1 MMPLV
6 EIISAG
12 AASAQV
18 ISSVIP
24 QINGARS
31 VVLEIDNNTGAT
43 LTRLRDEQK
52 HGGFA
57 VTPESVIPPL
67 HADVFGAH
75 SKDDSVNTGTEGSVV
90 YDIGNSGELAIS
102 WDNHFFGD
110 SSAGAAISG
119 EKLSLFR
126 VRITIRASN
135 TDAHIRYEL
144 FDRAQVAI
152 PSPRAPD
159 VFWIG
164 PDWGVSKT
172 WVKPVGDHEI
182 PPV

>member
-1 MMPLV
+1 MPLV

-12 AASAQV
+12 AASVQV
-18 ISSVIP
+18 ISTVIP
-24 QINGARS
+24 QLNGARS

-43 LTRLRDEQK
+43 LTRVRDEQK
-52 HGGFA
+52 RGSFA

-75 SKDDSVNTGTEGSVV
+75 SKGGSVDTGTEGSVV
-90 YDIGNSGELAIS
+90 YNIGNLGELAIS
-102 WDNHFFGD
+102 WDNPFFGD
-110 SSAGAAISG
+110 SSASAAISG
-119 EKLSLFR
+119 ENQSLFQ
-126 VRITIRASN
+126 VRITVRVGD
-135 TDAHIRYEL
+135 TDTHIRYEL
-144 FDRAQVAI
+144 FDHAQVVI

-172 WVKPVGDHEI
+172 WVKPVSDHEI
-182 PPV
+182 PPM